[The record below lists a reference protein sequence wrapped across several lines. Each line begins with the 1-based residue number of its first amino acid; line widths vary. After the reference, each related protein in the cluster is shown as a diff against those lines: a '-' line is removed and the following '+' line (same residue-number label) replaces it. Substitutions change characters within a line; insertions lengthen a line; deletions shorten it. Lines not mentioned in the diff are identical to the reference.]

1 MPVAPQKDLL
11 HSERALLSGRRT
23 LLSISWERQTHIPI
37 MTSVGREKKRLR
49 GGGARDCHSSEAK
62 YLSKERAEEKGR
74 KATEAFQRRT
84 IDQSLAGNSDG
95 RRRKGCDV
103 EGNSSFKELKRE
115 PSTSRRGGWRCD
127 HVKLGYAKVVS
138 LKKGPQGPIET
149 PPSVQN
155 PQEGQSRSAKVTF
168 QRGNQKKEKK
178 RQQGEEEEAERASRS
193 SMVLRSL
200 TDWGGGIHNIPL
212 TPHILLPVWL
222 RFI

>member
-168 QRGNQKKEKK
+168 QRGNQKKRK
-178 RQQGEEEEAERASRS
+178 EETAGGGRGGRESKQKLHGSEESNR
-193 SMVLRSL
+193 L
-200 TDWGGGIHNIPL
+200 GGGIHNIPL